1 MNVMSDSATKK
12 RRSFFSIPALFA
24 GLLLCLVM
32 RAEAA
37 DDFANF
43 KMQPTQATP
52 HQWALTAS
60 AAIALTYGCQRVDVL
75 GWDEMTEK
83 NIERHLLFLRNSWGV
98 NNHDDAVQTVKQL
111 REGMHRGSFQSA
123 GAALA
128 ALTTEELMAKLDAAS
143 EAEKFRMLVLIRNY
157 EAQGERGIL
166 AWDLVRAIHVAAWS
180 WMAGYLSEEEAWG
193 LMMPVTRELQKNF
206 KSWDDLTR
214 NYMIGREYW
223 SYTQTK
229 EVGQKFRDAHK
240 MLMDDPQS
248 PYHTVPWDLDLGK

>member
-1 MNVMSDSATKK
+1 MNVMSA
-12 RRSFFSIPALFA
+12 RRFAVIPALLAVLFL
-24 GLLLCLVM
+24 GLAM
-32 RAEAA
+32 SSGAD

-60 AAIALTYGCQRVDVL
+60 AAIALAYDCKRVDVL
-75 GWDEMTEK
+75 GWDEMTEP

-98 NNHDDAVQTVKQL
+98 NKHDDAVQTIKQL
-111 REGMHRGSFQSA
+111 QEGMHRVGFKRD
-123 GAALA
+123 GEALA

-143 EAEKFRMLVLIRNY
+143 EAEKYRMLVLIRNY

-180 WMAGYLSEEEAWG
+180 WMAGYLSEEEAWA
-193 LMMPVTRELQKNF
+193 LMMPVARELQKNF

-223 SYTQTK
+223 SYSATK
-229 EVGQKFRDAHK
+229 ETGQKFRNAHK
-240 MLMDDPQS
+240 MLMDDPKS